1 MAGERSFSQAM
12 RIRTQNKIDEP
23 SLPASAPRV
32 TFHGYRAWGI
42 GELPGLRKVALQ
54 VLRAEGGDT
63 RKGPVEIIFHSPAEQ
78 RTLNLQ
84 WRGLDRTT
92 DVLSFPYGEPELF
105 GELYIDPVLAAEQ
118 AIRYR
123 HSLHREMRR
132 LIVHGCLHLCGH
144 DHHTTSERVRMRA
157 LERKY
162 DPPESK

>member
-1 MAGERSFSQAM
+1 MAGERSFSGTM
-12 RIRTQNKIDEP
+12 IRP
-23 SLPASAPRV
+23 SRSTDTSAPRAKTSPLRV
-32 TFHGYRAWGI
+32 SFHGHRAWKI
-42 GELPGLRKVALQ
+42 DRLDDLRKVALG
-54 VLRAEGGDT
+54 VLRAEGAT
-63 RKGPVEIIFHSPAEQ
+63 GPIDVVFHSPAEQ
-78 RTLNLQ
+78 RALNLQ

-118 AIRYR
+118 AVRYR
-123 HSLHREMRR
+123 HDLHREMRR

-162 DPPESK
+162 DPPESA